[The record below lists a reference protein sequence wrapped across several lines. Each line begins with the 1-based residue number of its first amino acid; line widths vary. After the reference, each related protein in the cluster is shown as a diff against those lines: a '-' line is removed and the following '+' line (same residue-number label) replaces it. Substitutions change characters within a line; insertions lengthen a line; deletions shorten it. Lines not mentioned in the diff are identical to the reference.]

1 MERKKKKRKEEREG
15 RRKRGEGEQIGERV
29 VRTPTARK
37 ETTDTYIDT
46 YSIHPYISR
55 RGSEMEV
62 EVDEKDL
69 KAAGAEMILDGRLG
83 LRIYSREIESCKRS
97 ILDSRNLQQWEEKLH
112 TSHFPEM
119 VFGNSCLFLK
129 HVKSGIKIHFNAFDA
144 LTGWMQEALP
154 PVEAPAAAK
163 WKFIS
168 KYFQQVIIH
177 SQHLTV
183 DLLGEGKFLKQ
194 TCCEEIWCKKGFE
207 GSNCRPRKA
216 VFFLISFYYY
226 IVLFYYFIVF

>member
-1 MERKKKKRKEEREG
+1 
-15 RRKRGEGEQIGERV
+15 
-29 VRTPTARK
+29 
-37 ETTDTYIDT
+37 
-46 YSIHPYISR
+46 
-55 RGSEMEV
+55 MEV

-69 KAAGAEMILDGRLG
+69 KAAGAEMFSDGRLG
-83 LRIYSREIESCKRS
+83 LRIYGREIESCKRS

-183 DLLGEGKFLKQ
+183 DLLGIFFNSYLILLSFCNWYVFSLFL
-194 TCCEEIWCKKGFE
+194 EL
-207 GSNCRPRKA
+207 
-216 VFFLISFYYY
+216 LIFIFGILK
-226 IVLFYYFIVF
+226 IVSS